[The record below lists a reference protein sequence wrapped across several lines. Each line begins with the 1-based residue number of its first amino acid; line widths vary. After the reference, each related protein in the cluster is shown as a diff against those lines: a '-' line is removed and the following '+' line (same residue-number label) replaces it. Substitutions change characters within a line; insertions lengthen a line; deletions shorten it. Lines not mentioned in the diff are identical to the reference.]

1 MNVITLPATAT
12 TPLIEFRPG
21 ERELAIQGECFPENP
36 VPFFEPVLATLRRYF
51 TEQRPLAFDVRVRL
65 QYVNSASTKAYR
77 DANMKMH
84 RDMDI
89 PYSGDADADF
99 VRGMIPHH
107 QGAIDMARIVL
118 AHGKDPEIRK
128 LAENVV
134 RDQEKEVAMMK
145 DWLKKNG
152 K

>member
-65 QYVNSASTKAYR
+65 QYVNSASTKAFR
-77 DANMKMH
+77 HLFCLLDEAGQAGAQVNLTWEFDAE
-84 RDMDI
+84 D
-89 PYSGDADADF
+89 DALEELGLDLADGLNYLD
-99 VRGMIPHH
+99 VHH
-107 QGAIDMARIVL
+107 QALEL
-118 AHGKDPEIRK
+118 A
-128 LAENVV
+128 
-134 RDQEKEVAMMK
+134 
-145 DWLKKNG
+145 
-152 K
+152 